1 MRLLELLPPIEDL
14 LSMQPEEIA
23 PIVLRYLETQ
33 PNLNRYNFSL
43 PNAEI
48 ESYAQRKSGDVY
60 RVLMEAWMWLEV
72 EGFLAPQPG
81 TTDGWSFVTRKG
93 KKILQEKDFSVYQK
107 GSLLPSS
114 GLDPVLIEKV
124 KPTFIRGD
132 YETAIFQ
139 AFREVEVRVRR
150 KANLAETDIGIDLM
164 SKAFKANTGLLTDKT
179 SPVPEQL
186 AKHNLFS
193 GAIGLLK
200 NPTSHRVVSYT
211 DPNEVADLIRF
222 ANQLLRLI

>member
-1 MRLLELLPPIEDL
+1 M
-14 LSMQPEEIA
+14 
-23 PIVLRYLETQ
+23 
-33 PNLNRYNFSL
+33 
-43 PNAEI
+43 
-48 ESYAQRKSGDVY
+48 
-60 RVLMEAWMWLEV
+60 VLMEAWMWLEV

-93 KKILQEKDFSVYQK
+93 KKILQQKDFSAYQK

-114 GLDPVLIEKV
+114 GLDPVLVEKV

-132 YETAIFQ
+132 YETAVFQ
-139 AFREVEVRVRR
+139 AFREVEVRVRL
-150 KANLAETDIGIDLM
+150 KAGLAETDIGIELM
-164 SKAFKANTGLLTDKT
+164 SKAFKANTGLLTDKVA
-179 SPVPEQL
+179 PVPEQL

-193 GAIGLLK
+193 GAIGFLK
-200 NPTSHRVVSYT
+200 NPTSHRVVSYN